1 MKKGSSLLRFLG
13 LVAVALAMIIVF
25 AACGE
30 EEKKGDSGQPAT
42 AAGGNSAATADACK
56 IVTQE
61 DASKL
66 FGKPAVRD
74 EGVPV
79 VDPNMKSECIWTWD
93 SPDADNQLL
102 QFRVWNGTAYYAETG
117 DSFTKPIDLG
127 EKGHI
132 RVHEFAGVDVEWLQD
147 GKTISLSYST
157 VGKGVPDPTTKVE
170 EVKQLAKKVEGE
182 L

>member
-1 MKKGSSLLRFLG
+1 MKKGSGLLRFLG
-13 LVAVALAMIIVF
+13 LAAVALAMITVF

-30 EEKKGDSGQPAT
+30 EKKSDSGQPAPV
-42 AAGGNSAATADACK
+42 AGGSNSGAMPDACK

-74 EGVPV
+74 EGVLV

-132 RVHEFAGVDVEWLQD
+132 RVHEFAGVDIEWLQG